1 MDEVFLKFICGF
13 DNLFRFF
20 SFKPAVYESAILQ
33 FRLSGLSNFC
43 MVIKMS
49 KIRILMVKLCYFFSV
64 ILLLFA
70 A

>member
-33 FRLSGLSNFC
+33 FRLSDLSNFC
-43 MVIKMS
+43 MG